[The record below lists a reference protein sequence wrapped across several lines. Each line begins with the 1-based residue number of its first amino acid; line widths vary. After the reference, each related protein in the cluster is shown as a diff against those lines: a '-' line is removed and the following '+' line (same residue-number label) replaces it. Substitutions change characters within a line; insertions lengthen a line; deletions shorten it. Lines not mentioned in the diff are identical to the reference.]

1 MSLLFMYRR
10 FAELCSQ
17 SAAATTTPEIRE
29 QWVTMAISWR
39 QKAEAAELLEAG
51 SVVHEKASVP
61 TPLQKL
67 SEAAGPDHL
76 GQAQTIIPA
85 LARAETGVEGSSL
98 PATGVDK
105 WRKGS
110 AYRTTVAHA
119 GAIYRSPYAQAMGN
133 ALLAKWRKSLVEAAL
148 ARHSQGVAL

>member
-1 MSLLFMYRR
+1 MMVGAMSLLSMYRR

-29 QWVTMAISWR
+29 QWIAMASSWR

-67 SEAAGPDHL
+67 SEAGGTDQL
-76 GQAQTIIPA
+76 GQVQTIAPA
-85 LARAETGVEGSSL
+85 LAPAETGVEGSSL
-98 PATGVDK
+98 TAPKGPLEG
-105 WRKGS
+105 RGS
-110 AYRTTVAHA
+110 ADNGWSKLISNIR
-119 GAIYRSPYAQAMGN
+119 GSDR
-133 ALLAKWRKSLVEAAL
+133 R
-148 ARHSQGVAL
+148 